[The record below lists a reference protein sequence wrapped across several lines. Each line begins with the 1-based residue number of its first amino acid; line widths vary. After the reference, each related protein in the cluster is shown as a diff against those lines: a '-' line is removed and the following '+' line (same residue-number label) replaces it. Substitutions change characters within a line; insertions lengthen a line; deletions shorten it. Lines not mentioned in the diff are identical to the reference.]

1 MNSPPCLFGELSW
14 RATTGGKLMSVKTT
28 GVSFAISL
36 ETAQDVAVLKADFP
50 LGKKKKK

>member
-1 MNSPPCLFGELSW
+1 
-14 RATTGGKLMSVKTT
+14 MSVKTT

-50 LGKKKKK
+50 LGKKKKKKKVNASCTIVILSCRRARV